1 MRKVLVLVCALG
13 AASSP
18 LAPIASHAAS
28 ATPTSTASV
37 TTSCGSRH
45 TNAAVLSSPPIDLPP
60 IVRATGFSGSAL
72 VEVEL
77 TPNGALTK
85 ARIAKSSGNFM
96 VDNASLAAVRASTFR
111 SETVDCVPVGGS
123 YLVTAPFD

>member
-13 AASSP
+13 AASSS
-18 LAPIASHAAS
+18 LTPIASRAAP
-28 ATPTSTASV
+28 ATPTSAASA

-45 TNAAVLSSPPIDLPP
+45 TPAAVLFTPPIDLPP
-60 IVRATGFSGSAL
+60 IVRATGFSGSAI

-77 TPNGALTK
+77 RPNGALAK

-123 YLVTAPFD
+123 YVVTSSFD